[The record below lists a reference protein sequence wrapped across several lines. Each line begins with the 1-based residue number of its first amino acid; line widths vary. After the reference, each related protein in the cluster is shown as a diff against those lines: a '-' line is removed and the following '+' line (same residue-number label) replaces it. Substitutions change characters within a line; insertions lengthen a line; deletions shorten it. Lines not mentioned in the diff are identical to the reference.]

1 MSESPPVGNQK
12 ADSSRA
18 AGVHEAGKDVS
29 ALRWDVYM
37 GRGDVYPG
45 CGDVYEGGGDV
56 YEGGGDV

>member
-29 ALRWDVYM
+29 ALRWDVY
-37 GRGDVYPG
+37 PE